1 MVSFEVGD
9 VVHLKSGGPLM
20 TVYRV
25 EADDVACVWFT
36 KNENGADAPAYAS
49 FPRAI
54 LESFTPPPPKPA
66 TEY

>member
-1 MVSFEVGD
+1 MANFEVGD
-9 VVHLKSGGPLM
+9 VAQLKSGGPQM

-54 LESFTPPPPKPA
+54 LEHFVPPTPKP
-66 TEY
+66 TTGF